1 MGYRKIILDNC
12 PGIGY
17 TDHIMMKE
25 TAMINQKTSPSPR
38 VVYVTFAMIISKDAD
53 IFEVVSKVEPTRR
66 HITAKHPS
74 IMGTELVKV
83 DCDEA

>member
-1 MGYRKIILDNC
+1 
-12 PGIGY
+12 
-17 TDHIMMKE
+17 MKE

-53 IFEVVSKVEPTRR
+53 VDEVVSKVEPAR
-66 HITAKHPS
+66 HYITAEHPS

-83 DCDEA
+83 ECDAA